1 MIKEQAGIFME
12 KLSFVIPCYGSECT
26 IETVVN
32 EITDTLRIHPE
43 YPYEILLVNDCS
55 PDNVWERIRALA
67 SEDPHITGIDLAR
80 NFGQHAALMAGYR
93 HCTGDL
99 IISLDDD
106 GQTPACELF
115 TLVDKIK
122 EGWDVVYASYAHKMH
137 NRFRNFG
144 TWMNE
149 KMSESLIGKPAGLK
163 VTSYFIMRR
172 FIADEILNYRNPY
185 PYIEGLIFRATRRI
199 TNVPVT
205 HHARLTG
212 HSGYNFHKLLALW
225 LNGFTAF
232 SVKPLRIATLCGT
245 VCALAGFCYGIYVV
259 IRKLVDSSIEMGW
272 SSIIASIFFLGGL
285 ILIMLGMIGEYIGR
299 IYISLN
305 SAPQYT
311 VREVVQTD
319 SAVKNCNSQQD
330 QSISD

>member
-1 MIKEQAGIFME
+1 ME
-12 KLSFVIPCYGSECT
+12 KLSFVIPCYGSETT
-26 IETVVN
+26 IEIVVN
-32 EITDTLRIHPE
+32 EIRETLKQRPE
-43 YPYEILLVNDCS
+43 YDYEIILVNDCS
-55 PDNVWERIRALA
+55 PDRVWPRIRALA
-67 SEDPHITGIDLAR
+67 LADSHITGIDLAK

-115 TLVDKIK
+115 TLVDKMK

-137 NRFRNFG
+137 SGFRNFG

-149 KMSESLIGKPAGLK
+149 RMTENLIGKPKGLR

-172 FIADEILNYRNPY
+172 FIADEILRYENAY
-185 PYIEGLIFRATRRI
+185 PYIEGLIFRATRNI
-199 TNVPVT
+199 ANVPVT
-205 HHARLTG
+205 HHERMVG
-212 HSGYNFHKLLALW
+212 ESGYTFSKLLALW
-225 LNGFTAF
+225 FNGFTAF
-232 SVKPLRIATLCGT
+232 SVKPLRIATFCGSA
-245 VCALAGFCYGIYVV
+245 CACIGFLYGIYVV

-299 IYISLN
+299 IYISIN
-305 SAPQYT
+305 NAPQYT
-311 VREVVQTD
+311 IRQVVTAD
-319 SAVKNCNSQQD
+319 SS
-330 QSISD
+330 SDKPML

>member
-1 MIKEQAGIFME
+1 ME
-12 KLSFVIPCYGSECT
+12 KLSFVIPCYGSETT
-26 IETVVN
+26 IEIVVN
-32 EITDTLRIHPE
+32 EIRETLKQRPE
-43 YPYEILLVNDCS
+43 YDYEIILVNDCS
-55 PDNVWERIRALA
+55 PDRVWPRIRALA
-67 SEDPHITGIDLAR
+67 LADSHITGIDLAK

-115 TLVDKIK
+115 TLVDKMK

-137 NRFRNFG
+137 SGFRNFG

-149 KMSESLIGKPAGLK
+149 RMTESLIGKPKGLR

-172 FIADEILNYRNPY
+172 FIADEILRYENAY
-185 PYIEGLIFRATRRI
+185 PYIEGLIFRATRNI
-199 TNVPVT
+199 ANVPVT
-205 HHARLTG
+205 HHERMVG
-212 HSGYNFHKLLALW
+212 ESGYTFSKLLALW
-225 LNGFTAF
+225 FNGFTAF
-232 SVKPLRIATLCGT
+232 SVKPLRIATFCGSA
-245 VCALAGFCYGIYVV
+245 CACIGFLYGIYVV

-299 IYISLN
+299 IYISIN
-305 SAPQYT
+305 NAPQYT
-311 VREVVQTD
+311 IRQVVTAD
-319 SAVKNCNSQQD
+319 SSCDKPML
-330 QSISD
+330 

>member
-1 MIKEQAGIFME
+1 M
-12 KLSFVIPCYGSECT
+12 IPCYGSETT
-26 IETVVN
+26 IEIVVN
-32 EITDTLRIHPE
+32 EIRETLKQRPE
-43 YPYEILLVNDCS
+43 YDYEIILVNDCS
-55 PDNVWERIRALA
+55 PDRVWPRIRALA
-67 SEDPHITGIDLAR
+67 LADSHITGIDLAK

-115 TLVDKIK
+115 TLVDKMK

-137 NRFRNFG
+137 SGFRNFG

-149 KMSESLIGKPAGLK
+149 RMTESLIGKPKGLR

-172 FIADEILNYRNPY
+172 FIADEILRYENAY
-185 PYIEGLIFRATRRI
+185 PYIEGLIFRATRNI
-199 TNVPVT
+199 ANVPVT
-205 HHARLTG
+205 HHERMVG
-212 HSGYNFHKLLALW
+212 ESGYTFSKLLALW
-225 LNGFTAF
+225 FNGFTAF
-232 SVKPLRIATLCGT
+232 SVKPLRIATFCGSA
-245 VCALAGFCYGIYVV
+245 CACIGFLYGIYVV

-299 IYISLN
+299 IYISIN
-305 SAPQYT
+305 NAPQYT
-311 VREVVQTD
+311 IRQVVTAD
-319 SAVKNCNSQQD
+319 SS
-330 QSISD
+330 SDKPML

>member
-1 MIKEQAGIFME
+1 ME
-12 KLSFVIPCYGSECT
+12 KLSFVIPCYGSETT
-26 IETVVN
+26 IEIVVN
-32 EITDTLRIHPE
+32 EIRETLKQRPE
-43 YPYEILLVNDCS
+43 YDYEIILVNDCS
-55 PDNVWERIRALA
+55 PDRVWPRIRALA
-67 SEDPHITGIDLAR
+67 LADSHITGIDLAK

-115 TLVDKIK
+115 TLVDKMK

-137 NRFRNFG
+137 SGFRNFG

-149 KMSESLIGKPAGLK
+149 RMTESLIGKPKGLR

-172 FIADEILNYRNPY
+172 FIADEILRYENAY
-185 PYIEGLIFRATRRI
+185 PYIEGLIFRATRNI
-199 TNVPVT
+199 ANVPVT
-205 HHARLTG
+205 HHERMVG
-212 HSGYNFHKLLALW
+212 ESGYTFSKLLALW
-225 LNGFTAF
+225 FYGFTAF
-232 SVKPLRIATLCGT
+232 SVKPLRIATFCGSA
-245 VCALAGFCYGIYVV
+245 CACIGFLYGIYVV

-299 IYISLN
+299 IYISIN
-305 SAPQYT
+305 NAPQYT
-311 VREVVQTD
+311 IRQVVTAD
-319 SAVKNCNSQQD
+319 SSCDKPMF
-330 QSISD
+330 

>member
-1 MIKEQAGIFME
+1 ME
-12 KLSFVIPCYGSECT
+12 KLSFVIPCYGSETT
-26 IETVVN
+26 IEIVVN
-32 EITDTLRIHPE
+32 EIRETLKQRPE
-43 YPYEILLVNDCS
+43 YDYEIILVNDCS
-55 PDNVWERIRALA
+55 PDRVWPRIRALA
-67 SEDPHITGIDLAR
+67 LADSHITGIDLAK

-115 TLVDKIK
+115 TLVDKMK

-137 NRFRNFG
+137 SGFRNFG

-149 KMSESLIGKPAGLK
+149 RMTESLIGKPKGLR

-172 FIADEILNYRNPY
+172 FIADEILRYENAY
-185 PYIEGLIFRATRRI
+185 PYIEGLIFRATRNI
-199 TNVPVT
+199 ANVPVT
-205 HHARLTG
+205 HHERMVG
-212 HSGYNFHKLLALW
+212 ESGYTFSKLLALW
-225 LNGFTAF
+225 FNGFTAF
-232 SVKPLRIATLCGT
+232 SVKPLRIATFCGSA
-245 VCALAGFCYGIYVV
+245 CACIGFLYGIYVV

-299 IYISLN
+299 IYISIN
-305 SAPQYT
+305 NAPQYT
-311 VREVVQTD
+311 IRQVVTAD
-319 SAVKNCNSQQD
+319 SS
-330 QSISD
+330 SDKPML

>member
-1 MIKEQAGIFME
+1 ME
-12 KLSFVIPCYGSECT
+12 KLSFVIPCYGSETT
-26 IETVVN
+26 IEIVVN
-32 EITDTLRIHPE
+32 EIRETLKQRPE
-43 YPYEILLVNDCS
+43 YDDEIILVNDCS
-55 PDNVWERIRALA
+55 PDRVWPRIRALA
-67 SEDPHITGIDLAR
+67 LADSHITGIDLAK

-115 TLVDKIK
+115 TLVDKMK

-137 NRFRNFG
+137 SGFRNFG

-149 KMSESLIGKPAGLK
+149 RMTESLIGKPKGLR

-172 FIADEILNYRNPY
+172 FIADEILRYENAY
-185 PYIEGLIFRATRRI
+185 PYIEGLIFRATRNI
-199 TNVPVT
+199 ANVPVT
-205 HHARLTG
+205 HHERMVG
-212 HSGYNFHKLLALW
+212 ESGYTFSKLLALW
-225 LNGFTAF
+225 FNGFTAF
-232 SVKPLRIATLCGT
+232 SVKPLRIATFCGSA
-245 VCALAGFCYGIYVV
+245 CACIGFLYGIYVV

-299 IYISLN
+299 IYISIN
-305 SAPQYT
+305 NAPQYT
-311 VREVVQTD
+311 IRQVVTAD
-319 SAVKNCNSQQD
+319 SSCDKPMF
-330 QSISD
+330 

>member
-1 MIKEQAGIFME
+1 ME
-12 KLSFVIPCYGSECT
+12 KLSFVIPCYVSETT
-26 IETVVN
+26 IEIVVN
-32 EITDTLRIHPE
+32 EIRETLKQRPE
-43 YPYEILLVNDCS
+43 YDYEIILVNDCS
-55 PDNVWERIRALA
+55 PDRVWPRIRALA
-67 SEDPHITGIDLAR
+67 LADSHITGIDLAK

-115 TLVDKIK
+115 TLVDKMK

-137 NRFRNFG
+137 SGFRNFG

-149 KMSESLIGKPAGLK
+149 RMTESLIGKPKGLR

-172 FIADEILNYRNPY
+172 FIADEILRYENAY
-185 PYIEGLIFRATRRI
+185 PYIEGLIFRATRNI
-199 TNVPVT
+199 ANVPVT
-205 HHARLTG
+205 HHERMVG
-212 HSGYNFHKLLALW
+212 ESGYTFSKLLALW
-225 LNGFTAF
+225 FNGFTAF
-232 SVKPLRIATLCGT
+232 SVKPLRIATFCGSA
-245 VCALAGFCYGIYVV
+245 CACIGFLYGIYVV

-299 IYISLN
+299 IYISIN
-305 SAPQYT
+305 NAPQYT
-311 VREVVQTD
+311 IRQVVTAD
-319 SAVKNCNSQQD
+319 SSCDKPMF
-330 QSISD
+330 

>member
-1 MIKEQAGIFME
+1 ME
-12 KLSFVIPCYGSECT
+12 KLSFVIPCYGSETT
-26 IETVVN
+26 IEIVVN
-32 EITDTLRIHPE
+32 EIRETLKQRPE
-43 YPYEILLVNDCS
+43 YDYEIILVNDCS
-55 PDNVWERIRALA
+55 PDRVWPRIRALA
-67 SEDPHITGIDLAR
+67 LADSHITGIDLAK

-115 TLVDKIK
+115 TLVDKMK

-137 NRFRNFG
+137 SGFRNFG

-149 KMSESLIGKPAGLK
+149 RMTESLIGKPKGLR

-172 FIADEILNYRNPY
+172 FIADEILRYENAY
-185 PYIEGLIFRATRRI
+185 PYIEGLIFRATRNI
-199 TNVPVT
+199 ANVPVT
-205 HHARLTG
+205 HHERMVG
-212 HSGYNFHKLLALW
+212 ESGYTFSKLLALW
-225 LNGFTAF
+225 FNGFTAF
-232 SVKPLRIATLCGT
+232 SVKPLRIATFCGSA
-245 VCALAGFCYGIYVV
+245 CACIGFLYGIYVV

-299 IYISLN
+299 IYISIN
-305 SAPQYT
+305 NAPQYT
-311 VREVVQTD
+311 IRQIVTAD
-319 SAVKNCNSQQD
+319 SSCDKPMF
-330 QSISD
+330 

>member
-1 MIKEQAGIFME
+1 ME
-12 KLSFVIPCYGSECT
+12 KLSFAIPCYGSETT
-26 IETVVN
+26 IEIVVN
-32 EITDTLRIHPE
+32 EIRETLKQRPE
-43 YPYEILLVNDCS
+43 YDYEIILVNDCS
-55 PDNVWERIRALA
+55 PDRVWPRIRALA
-67 SEDPHITGIDLAR
+67 LADSHITGIDLAK

-115 TLVDKIK
+115 TLVDKMK

-137 NRFRNFG
+137 SGFRNFG

-149 KMSESLIGKPAGLK
+149 RMTESLIGKPKGLR

-172 FIADEILNYRNPY
+172 FIADEILRYENAY
-185 PYIEGLIFRATRRI
+185 PYIEGLIFRATRNI
-199 TNVPVT
+199 ANVPVT
-205 HHARLTG
+205 HHERMVG
-212 HSGYNFHKLLALW
+212 ESGYTFSKLLALW
-225 LNGFTAF
+225 FNGFTAF
-232 SVKPLRIATLCGT
+232 SVKPLRIATFCGSA
-245 VCALAGFCYGIYVV
+245 CACIGFLYGIYVV

-299 IYISLN
+299 IYISIN
-305 SAPQYT
+305 NAPQYT
-311 VREVVQTD
+311 IRQVVTAD
-319 SAVKNCNSQQD
+319 SSCDKPMF
-330 QSISD
+330 

>member
-1 MIKEQAGIFME
+1 ME
-12 KLSFVIPCYGSECT
+12 KLSFVIPCYGSETT
-26 IETVVN
+26 IEIVVN
-32 EITDTLRIHPE
+32 EIRETLKQRPE
-43 YPYEILLVNDCS
+43 YDYEIILVNDCS
-55 PDNVWERIRALA
+55 PDRVWPRIRALA
-67 SEDPHITGIDLAR
+67 LADSHITSIDLAK

-115 TLVDKIK
+115 TLVDKMK

-137 NRFRNFG
+137 SGFRNFG

-149 KMSESLIGKPAGLK
+149 RMTESLIGKPKGLR

-172 FIADEILNYRNPY
+172 FIADEILRYENAY
-185 PYIEGLIFRATRRI
+185 PYIEGLIFRATRNI
-199 TNVPVT
+199 ANVPVT
-205 HHARLTG
+205 HHERMVG
-212 HSGYNFHKLLALW
+212 ESGYTFSKLLALW
-225 LNGFTAF
+225 FNGFTAF
-232 SVKPLRIATLCGT
+232 SVKPLRIATFCGSA
-245 VCALAGFCYGIYVV
+245 CACIGFLYGLYVV

-299 IYISLN
+299 IYISIN
-305 SAPQYT
+305 NAPQYT
-311 VREVVQTD
+311 IRQVVTAD
-319 SAVKNCNSQQD
+319 SSCDKPMF
-330 QSISD
+330 

>member
-1 MIKEQAGIFME
+1 ME
-12 KLSFVIPCYGSECT
+12 KLSFVIPCYGSETT
-26 IETVVN
+26 IEIVVN
-32 EITDTLRIHPE
+32 EIRETLKQRPE
-43 YPYEILLVNDCS
+43 YDYEIILVNDCS
-55 PDNVWERIRALA
+55 PDRVWPRIRALA
-67 SEDPHITGIDLAR
+67 LADSHITGIDLAK

-115 TLVDKIK
+115 TLVDKMK

-137 NRFRNFG
+137 SGFRNFG

-149 KMSESLIGKPAGLK
+149 RMTESLIGKPKGLR

-172 FIADEILNYRNPY
+172 FIADEILRYENAY
-185 PYIEGLIFRATRRI
+185 PYIEGLIFRATRNI
-199 TNVPVT
+199 ANVPVT
-205 HHARLTG
+205 HHERMVG
-212 HSGYNFHKLLALW
+212 ESGYTFSKLLALW
-225 LNGFTAF
+225 FNGFTAF
-232 SVKPLRIATLCGT
+232 SVKPLRIATFCGSAYA
-245 VCALAGFCYGIYVV
+245 CIGFLYGIYVV

-299 IYISLN
+299 IYISIN
-305 SAPQYT
+305 NAPQYT
-311 VREVVQTD
+311 IRQVVTAD
-319 SAVKNCNSQQD
+319 SSCDKPMF
-330 QSISD
+330 

>member
-1 MIKEQAGIFME
+1 ME
-12 KLSFVIPCYGSECT
+12 KLSFVIPCYGSETT
-26 IETVVN
+26 IEIVVN
-32 EITDTLRIHPE
+32 EIRETLKQRPE
-43 YPYEILLVNDCS
+43 YDYEIILVNDCS
-55 PDNVWERIRALA
+55 PDRVLPRIRALA
-67 SEDPHITGIDLAR
+67 LADSHITGIDLAK

-115 TLVDKIK
+115 TLVDKMK

-137 NRFRNFG
+137 SGFRNFG

-149 KMSESLIGKPAGLK
+149 RMTESLIGKPKGLR

-172 FIADEILNYRNPY
+172 FIADEILRYENAY
-185 PYIEGLIFRATRRI
+185 PYIEGLIFRATRNI
-199 TNVPVT
+199 ANVPVT
-205 HHARLTG
+205 HHERMAG
-212 HSGYNFHKLLALW
+212 ESGYTFSKLLALW
-225 LNGFTAF
+225 FNGFTAF
-232 SVKPLRIATLCGT
+232 SVKPLRIATFCGSA
-245 VCALAGFCYGIYVV
+245 CACIGFLYGIYVV

-299 IYISLN
+299 IYISIN
-305 SAPQYT
+305 NAPQYT
-311 VREVVQTD
+311 IRQVVTAD
-319 SAVKNCNSQQD
+319 SS
-330 QSISD
+330 SDKPML

>member
-1 MIKEQAGIFME
+1 MK
-12 KLSFVIPCYGSECT
+12 KLSFVIPCYGSETT
-26 IETVVN
+26 IEIVVN
-32 EITDTLRIHPE
+32 EIRETLKQRPE
-43 YPYEILLVNDCS
+43 YDYEIILVNDCS
-55 PDNVWERIRALA
+55 PDRVWPRIRALA
-67 SEDPHITGIDLAR
+67 LADSHITGIDLAK

-115 TLVDKIK
+115 TLVDKMK

-137 NRFRNFG
+137 SGFRNFG

-149 KMSESLIGKPAGLK
+149 RMTESLIGKPKGLR

-172 FIADEILNYRNPY
+172 FIADEILRYENAY
-185 PYIEGLIFRATRRI
+185 PYIEGLIFRATRNI
-199 TNVPVT
+199 ANVPVT
-205 HHARLTG
+205 HHERMVG
-212 HSGYNFHKLLALW
+212 ESGYTFSKLLALW
-225 LNGFTAF
+225 FNGFTAF
-232 SVKPLRIATLCGT
+232 SVKPLRIATFCGSA
-245 VCALAGFCYGIYVV
+245 CACIGFLYGIYVV

-299 IYISLN
+299 IYISIN
-305 SAPQYT
+305 NAPQYT
-311 VREVVQTD
+311 IRQVVTAD
-319 SAVKNCNSQQD
+319 SS
-330 QSISD
+330 SDKPML

>member
-1 MIKEQAGIFME
+1 ME
-12 KLSFVIPCYGSECT
+12 KLSFVIPCYGSETT
-26 IETVVN
+26 IEIVVN
-32 EITDTLRIHPE
+32 EIRETLKQRPE
-43 YPYEILLVNDCS
+43 YDYEIILVNDCS
-55 PDNVWERIRALA
+55 PDRVWPRIRALA
-67 SEDPHITGIDLAR
+67 LADSHITGIDLAK

-115 TLVDKIK
+115 TLVDKMK

-137 NRFRNFG
+137 SGFRNFG

-149 KMSESLIGKPAGLK
+149 RMTESLIGKPKGLR

-172 FIADEILNYRNPY
+172 FIADEILRYENAY
-185 PYIEGLIFRATRRI
+185 PYIEGLIFRATRNI
-199 TNVPVT
+199 ANVPVT
-205 HHARLTG
+205 HHERMVG
-212 HSGYNFHKLLALW
+212 ESGYTFSKLLALW
-225 LNGFTAF
+225 FNGFTAF
-232 SVKPLRIATLCGT
+232 SVKPLRIATFCGSA
-245 VCALAGFCYGIYVV
+245 CACIGFLYGIYVV

-299 IYISLN
+299 IYISIN
-305 SAPQYT
+305 NAPQYT
-311 VREVVQTD
+311 IRQIV
-319 SAVKNCNSQQD
+319 
-330 QSISD
+330 

>member
-1 MIKEQAGIFME
+1 ME
-12 KLSFVIPCYGSECT
+12 KLSFVIPCYGSETT
-26 IETVVN
+26 IEIVVN
-32 EITDTLRIHPE
+32 EIRETLKQRPE
-43 YPYEILLVNDCS
+43 YDYEIILVNDCS
-55 PDNVWERIRALA
+55 PDRVWPRIRALA
-67 SEDPHITGIDLAR
+67 LADSHITGIDLAK

-115 TLVDKIK
+115 TLVDKMK

-137 NRFRNFG
+137 SGFRNFG

-149 KMSESLIGKPAGLK
+149 RMTESLIGKPKGLR

-172 FIADEILNYRNPY
+172 FIADEILRYENAY
-185 PYIEGLIFRATRRI
+185 PYIEGLIFRATRNI
-199 TNVPVT
+199 ANVPVT
-205 HHARLTG
+205 HHERMVG
-212 HSGYNFHKLLALW
+212 ESGYTFSKLLALW
-225 LNGFTAF
+225 FNGFTAF
-232 SVKPLRIATLCGT
+232 SVKPLRIATFCGSA
-245 VCALAGFCYGIYVV
+245 CACIGFLYGIYVV

-299 IYISLN
+299 IYISIN
-305 SAPQYT
+305 NAPQYT
-311 VREVVQTD
+311 IRQVVTAD
-319 SAVKNCNSQQD
+319 SS
-330 QSISD
+330 SDKPMF

>member
-1 MIKEQAGIFME
+1 ME
-12 KLSFVIPCYGSECT
+12 KLSFVIPCYGSETT
-26 IETVVN
+26 IEIVVN
-32 EITDTLRIHPE
+32 EIRETLKQRPE
-43 YPYEILLVNDCS
+43 YNYEIILVNDCS
-55 PDNVWERIRALA
+55 PDRVWPRIRALA
-67 SEDPHITGIDLAR
+67 LADSHITGIDLAK

-115 TLVDKIK
+115 TLVDKMK

-137 NRFRNFG
+137 SGFRNFG

-149 KMSESLIGKPAGLK
+149 RMTESLIGKPKGLR

-172 FIADEILNYRNPY
+172 FIADEILRYENAY
-185 PYIEGLIFRATRRI
+185 PYIEGLIFRATRNI
-199 TNVPVT
+199 ANVPVT
-205 HHARLTG
+205 HHERMVG
-212 HSGYNFHKLLALW
+212 ESGYTFSKLLALW
-225 LNGFTAF
+225 FNGFTAF
-232 SVKPLRIATLCGT
+232 SVKPLRIATFCGSA
-245 VCALAGFCYGIYVV
+245 CACIGFLYGIYVV

-299 IYISLN
+299 IYISIN
-305 SAPQYT
+305 NAPQYT
-311 VREVVQTD
+311 IRQVVTAD
-319 SAVKNCNSQQD
+319 SSCDKPMF
-330 QSISD
+330 

>member
-1 MIKEQAGIFME
+1 ME
-12 KLSFVIPCYGSECT
+12 KLSFVIPCYGSETT
-26 IETVVN
+26 IEIVVN
-32 EITDTLRIHPE
+32 EIRETLKQRPE
-43 YPYEILLVNDCS
+43 YHYEIILVNDCS
-55 PDNVWERIRALA
+55 PDRVWPRIRALA
-67 SEDPHITGIDLAR
+67 LADSHITGIDLAK

-115 TLVDKIK
+115 TLVDKMK

-137 NRFRNFG
+137 SGFRNFG

-149 KMSESLIGKPAGLK
+149 RMTESLIGKPKGLR

-172 FIADEILNYRNPY
+172 FIADEILRYENAY
-185 PYIEGLIFRATRRI
+185 PYIEGLIFRATRNI
-199 TNVPVT
+199 ANVPVT
-205 HHARLTG
+205 HHERMVG
-212 HSGYNFHKLLALW
+212 ESGYTFSKLLALW
-225 LNGFTAF
+225 FNGFTAF
-232 SVKPLRIATLCGT
+232 SVKPLRIATFCGSA
-245 VCALAGFCYGIYVV
+245 CACIGFLYGIYVV

-299 IYISLN
+299 IYISIN
-305 SAPQYT
+305 NAPQYT
-311 VREVVQTD
+311 IRQVVTAD
-319 SAVKNCNSQQD
+319 SSCDKPMF
-330 QSISD
+330 

>member
-1 MIKEQAGIFME
+1 ME
-12 KLSFVIPCYGSECT
+12 KLSFVIPCYGSETT
-26 IETVVN
+26 IEIVVN
-32 EITDTLRIHPE
+32 EIRETLKQRPE
-43 YPYEILLVNDCS
+43 YDYEIILVNDCS
-55 PDNVWERIRALA
+55 PDRVWPRIRALA
-67 SEDPHITGIDLAR
+67 LADSHITGIDLAK

-115 TLVDKIK
+115 TLVDKMK

-137 NRFRNFG
+137 SGFRNFG

-149 KMSESLIGKPAGLK
+149 RMTESLIGKPKGLR

-172 FIADEILNYRNPY
+172 FIADEILRYENAY
-185 PYIEGLIFRATRRI
+185 PYIEGLIFRATRNI
-199 TNVPVT
+199 ANVPVT
-205 HHARLTG
+205 HHERMVG
-212 HSGYNFHKLLALW
+212 ESGYTFSKLLALW
-225 LNGFTAF
+225 FNGFTAF
-232 SVKPLRIATLCGT
+232 SVKPLRIATFCGSA
-245 VCALAGFCYGIYVV
+245 CACIGFLYGIYVV

-299 IYISLN
+299 IYISIN
-305 SAPQYT
+305 NAPQYT
-311 VREVVQTD
+311 IRQVVTAD
-319 SAVKNCNSQQD
+319 SRCDKPMF
-330 QSISD
+330 

>member
-1 MIKEQAGIFME
+1 ME
-12 KLSFVIPCYGSECT
+12 KLSFVIPCYGSETT
-26 IETVVN
+26 IEIVVN
-32 EITDTLRIHPE
+32 EIRETLKQRPE
-43 YPYEILLVNDCS
+43 YDYEIILVNDCS
-55 PDNVWERIRALA
+55 PDQVWPRIRALA
-67 SEDPHITGIDLAR
+67 LADSHITGIDLAK

-115 TLVDKIK
+115 TLVDKMK

-137 NRFRNFG
+137 SGFRNFG

-149 KMSESLIGKPAGLK
+149 RMTESLIGKPKGLR

-172 FIADEILNYRNPY
+172 FIADEILRYENAY
-185 PYIEGLIFRATRRI
+185 PYIEGLIFRATRNI
-199 TNVPVT
+199 ANVPVT
-205 HHARLTG
+205 HHERMVG
-212 HSGYNFHKLLALW
+212 ESGYTFSKLLALW
-225 LNGFTAF
+225 FNGFTAF
-232 SVKPLRIATLCGT
+232 SVKPLRIATFCGSA
-245 VCALAGFCYGIYVV
+245 CACIGFLYGIYVV

-299 IYISLN
+299 IYISIN
-305 SAPQYT
+305 NAPQYT
-311 VREVVQTD
+311 IRQVVTAD
-319 SAVKNCNSQQD
+319 SSCDKPMF
-330 QSISD
+330 